1 VSVSARA
8 FAAPLAADA
17 ALGKLDRAYVR
28 LLGTPVLGLRMRAR
42 YLLPVLDRLSRAG
55 VGRVVDAGTGRG
67 LFAFHLAR
75 TFPDAQVVGMDL
87 DAGQVARNNAVA
99 ARLGVGNCRFVVED
113 VTALPSEP
121 PWDLVLSTDNLEH
134 LEDDARQ
141 ARIFRNALRPAG
153 TLVVHVPH
161 VTRHLF
167 GTSRR
172 NFMEIEGHVR
182 PGYSRDG
189 LEALLRG
196 AGLEVVEMRYT
207 YNSMETLA
215 NDLSFLVTGGRE
227 RRKALYGAVFPLL
240 IALSQLGRLAPARR
254 IGSGVLAV
262 ARRPGGS

>member
-1 VSVSARA
+1 VTVSARR

-17 ALGKLDRAYVR
+17 VLGRLDRGYVR
-28 LLGTPVLGLRMRAR
+28 LLGVPVLGLRIRAR
-42 YLLPVLDRLSRAG
+42 YLLPVLDRLPRPG
-55 VGRVVDAGTGRG
+55 VARVADAGTGRG

-75 TFPDAQVVGMDL
+75 TFPGAEVVGMDI
-87 DAGQVARNNAVA
+87 DAAQVARNNAVA
-99 ARLGVGNCRFVVED
+99 ARLGVANCRFVVQD
-113 VTALPSEP
+113 VTALAAEP

-134 LEDDARQ
+134 LDDDARQ
-141 ARIFRNALRPAG
+141 ARTFRDALRPGG

-161 VTRHLF
+161 ATRHVF

-182 PGYSRDG
+182 PGYTGEG
-189 LEALLRG
+189 LAALLRG
-196 AGLEVVEMRYT
+196 AGLEIVETRYT
-207 YNSMETLA
+207 YNSIETLA

-254 IGSGVLAV
+254 IGSGVLAL
-262 ARRPGGS
+262 ARRPEGA